1 MTKKSA
7 DKNILIS
14 NRKATRN
21 YQILEKFESGI
32 VLTGTEV
39 KSIKQ
44 GHASIQEGYIQI
56 DKNMEAWLIGTTIQ
70 HYSHGN
76 ILNHKID
83 QERKL
88 LLHKK
93 EINRLAIKVK
103 ENGLTIVPLNIYEL
117 NGKIKLLIALG
128 KGKDFTDK
136 RESIKKR
143 ESERE
148 TRRVIKSYNQKK

>member
-1 MTKKSA
+1 MTKKSS

-21 YQILEKFESGI
+21 YQILERFESGI
-32 VLTGTEV
+32 VLSGTEV

-56 DKNMEAWLIGTTIQ
+56 DNNMEAWLIGSTIQ

-93 EINRLAIKVK
+93 EIHRLAGKVK
-103 ENGLTIVPLNIYEL
+103 ENGLTVIPLNLYEV

-136 RESIKKR
+136 RENIKKR

-148 TRRVIKSYNQKK
+148 TQIIIKSYNQKK

>member
-1 MTKKSA
+1 MTKKSS

-21 YQILEKFESGI
+21 YQILERFESGI
-32 VLTGTEV
+32 VLSGTEV

-56 DKNMEAWLIGTTIQ
+56 DKNMEAWLIGSTIQ

-93 EINRLAIKVK
+93 EINRLAGKVK
-103 ENGLTIVPLNIYEL
+103 ENGLTVIPLNLYEL

-136 RESIKKR
+136 RENIKKR
-143 ESERE
+143 ETERE
-148 TRRVIKSYNQKK
+148 TQRIIKSYNQKK

>member
-1 MTKKSA
+1 MTKKSP